1 MQSGARVGLSV
12 GVLVLVSTANWQGT
26 QPHSTRFT
34 SAHSIE
40 FDLVNFISYNLGRG
54 WAGTRKAVLALIA
67 VSLLSQS
74 RCRSRNC
81 TTDYSRFT
89 GSKWP
94 GTERR
99 FVWPSPLSAPLILS
113 LSSLSVPPLPRYLRS
128 QARLPLS
135 VSGPPSWEHLA
146 RHRYHSSKFGAN

>member
-1 MQSGARVGLSV
+1 MGLSV

-94 GTERR
+94 GAERR
-99 FVWPSPLSAPLILS
+99 FALAESVTTYLPPFILS
-113 LSSLSVPPLPRYLRS
+113 LSLSLC
-128 QARLPLS
+128 
-135 VSGPPSWEHLA
+135 
-146 RHRYHSSKFGAN
+146 RHCPGTCQIR

>member
-94 GTERR
+94 GAERR
-99 FVWPSPLSAPLILS
+99 FALAESVICPP
-113 LSSLSVPPLPRYLRS
+113 LSSLSLSLCRHCPGTCGLRRAFPLRFRG
-128 QARLPLS
+128 R
-135 VSGPPSWEHLA
+135 
-146 RHRYHSSKFGAN
+146 RHGST

>member
-1 MQSGARVGLSV
+1 MGLSV

-34 SAHSIE
+34 PAHSIE

-81 TTDYSRFT
+81 TTGYNRFT

-94 GTERR
+94 GAERR
-99 FVWPSPLSAPLILS
+99 FALAE
-113 LSSLSVPPLPRYLRS
+113 SVICPPLFS
-128 QARLPLS
+128 LPLS
-135 VSGPPSWEHLA
+135 LCAATAPVPAVSGAPSPFG
-146 RHRYHSSKFGAN
+146 FGAAVMGAPSKT